1 MVRDER
7 TRVSGKLGAADG
19 QKKMRLVT
27 SCPAC
32 NAAFY
37 VSAEQLKTH
46 QGNVRCGQCEHVF
59 NALDRLAKV
68 DDAAAPQPPD
78 AAEAGELAGVAAPVI
93 QQPVTQQK
101 DTPPY
106 EAATPYTAETSPA
119 FRPILADEAAFKLTD
134 FSVPG
139 NTSILTPA
147 MMEDSV
153 RNKAGIERRKKPVLL
168 KLLLA
173 LLVAVLILLMLAQT
187 VYFLR
192 TDIAA
197 RWPETRAQLE
207 QACLLVNC
215 QVELP
220 KNADLIAIDDS
231 DLQEDA
237 DRRGLIHL
245 YLSIINHAEYS
256 QAYPLLELT
265 LTDTYDKPLMRRTF
279 KPEEYLSTGSDQKPG
294 IAAKQAVRIKLSFTT
309 DNHAIAG
316 YRLFLTY

>member
-1 MVRDER
+1 
-7 TRVSGKLGAADG
+7 
-19 QKKMRLVT
+19 MRLVT

-32 NAAFY
+32 EAAFY
-37 VSAEQLKTH
+37 VSAEQLKAH
-46 QGNVRCGQCEHVF
+46 RGKVRCGQCEHVF

-68 DDAAAPQPPD
+68 DDETTAGQPAQSSAEDDKFPDIAA
-78 AAEAGELAGVAAPVI
+78 L
-93 QQPVTQQK
+93 VTQQE

-106 EAATPYTAETSPA
+106 GEAILHAADTPAAP
-119 FRPILADEAAFKLTD
+119 RPILADEAAFKLTD

-139 NTSILTPA
+139 NASILSPA

-173 LLVAVLILLMLAQT
+173 LFALLLILLLLAQA

-192 TDIAA
+192 SDITA
-197 RWPETRAQLE
+197 RWPEARPHLE

-231 DLQEDA
+231 DLQEDP

-245 YLSIINHAEYS
+245 YVTIINHAAYS

-265 LTDTYDKPLMRRTF
+265 LTDTYDKPLLRRIF
-279 KPEEYLSTGSDQKPG
+279 KPEEYLPAGLDIGQG
-294 IAAKQAVRIKLSFTT
+294 MAAKKDVGIKLSFTT
-309 DNHAIAG
+309 DNQAIAG

>member
-37 VSAEQLKTH
+37 VSVGQLKAH
-46 QGNVRCGQCEHVF
+46 QGNVRCGQCNDVF

-68 DDAAAPQPPD
+68 DDATSTEQPSPDFSEPEKLPD
-78 AAEAGELAGVAAPVI
+78 ASTAMVAAEN
-93 QQPVTQQK
+93 
-101 DTPPY
+101 TPANSITGFNPP
-106 EAATPYTAETSPA
+106 ETATTTHNIN
-119 FRPILADEAAFKLTD
+119 PILADESAFKLSD
-134 FSVPG
+134 LSVSDID
-139 NTSILTPA
+139 SITRSPL
-147 MMEDSV
+147 MEDSA
-153 RNKAGIERRKKPVLL
+153 RNKAGIKRRKKPVLL
-168 KLLLA
+168 KLLQA
-173 LLVAVLILLMLAQT
+173 LLAALLILLMLAQT